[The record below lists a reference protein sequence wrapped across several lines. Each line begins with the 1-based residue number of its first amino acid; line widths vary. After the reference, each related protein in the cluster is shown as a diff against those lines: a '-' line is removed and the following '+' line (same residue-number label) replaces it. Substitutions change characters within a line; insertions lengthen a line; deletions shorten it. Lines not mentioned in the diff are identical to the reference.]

1 MAWKKLKDILGKQEV
16 PSPDI
21 MPDLMPP
28 QPAATPLMHLPG
40 IKSDKQRQAA
50 AIAEKMKKK
59 RAGMGL

>member
-28 QPAATPLMHLPG
+28 QPATTPLMHIPG
-40 IKSDKQRQAA
+40 IQSDKQRMAA
-50 AIAEKMKKK
+50 AIGAKEKKK